1 MHAGCIS
8 IPDPHAHYFFVYCQQ
23 ESVLSRPE
31 DMEVDDAFQVKLTGE
46 IDTETH
52 SNLLTSGR
60 LIWVFECLMVI

>member
-1 MHAGCIS
+1 
-8 IPDPHAHYFFVYCQQ
+8 
-23 ESVLSRPE
+23 
-31 DMEVDDAFQVKLTGE
+31 MEVDDAFQVKLTGE